1 MLSEASKQKLLKRIK
16 NAIKDN
22 HIWKDI
28 TYCVHDKDGVYRCII
43 RYYINDKWK
52 HFWATTGINAER
64 GNQRNANKVTK
75 EIVSLF
81 QDEIDKNNEGKE
93 NVALNITKFR
103 NMVQLNTTNFDSNV
117 QTKADWDF
125 YEYMKYWLYN
135 VIKHTVQRN
144 TFVGYKRNVERYLKE
159 YFSMEEHKK
168 KVKEITVDDLDDFFN
183 FLRREKN

>member
-1 MLSEASKQKLLKRIK
+1 M
-16 NAIKDN
+16 
-22 HIWKDI
+22 
-28 TYCVHDKDGVYRCII
+28 
-43 RYYINDKWK
+43 
-52 HFWATTGINAER
+52 
-64 GNQRNANKVTK
+64 
-75 EIVSLF
+75 SLF
-81 QDEIDKNNEGKE
+81 QDEIDKNNEGKD
-93 NVALNITKFR
+93 NVALNISKFP